1 MKKSVKKEYE
11 HKRSYDYVECSTH
24 LGRKLTKRR
33 AHKRLRRQLNKVK
46 SEDYEATVD
55 DFLIEETKEKE

>member
-1 MKKSVKKEYE
+1 MKRSVRKEYE

-33 AHKRLRRQLNKVK
+33 AHKRLRRQLDKLDK
-46 SEDYEATVD
+46 TEMEG
-55 DFLIEETKEKE
+55 E

>member
-1 MKKSVKKEYE
+1 MKRSVRKEYE

-33 AHKRLRRQLNKVK
+33 AHKRLRRQLDKAE
-46 SEDYEATVD
+46 SED
-55 DFLIEETKEKE
+55 KEKENEG

>member
-1 MKKSVKKEYE
+1 MRRSVRKEYE

-33 AHKRLRRQLNKVK
+33 AHKRLRRQPYKTE
-46 SEDYEATVD
+46 SEDKDE
-55 DFLIEETKEKE
+55 